1 MASYRN
7 WNAVDAWFRRGGA
20 MKDRRSTRGVAR
32 NSTSDYLEEYYDVVS
47 ASDDISEAKSDILA
61 DDDNGPVAQS
71 G

>member
-20 MKDRRSTRGVAR
+20 MKDRRSTRGGAR
-32 NSTSDYLEEYYDVVS
+32 NSTSDYLEEYYDVS
-47 ASDDISEAKSDILA
+47 ASDDTSEAKSDSS

>member
-20 MKDRRSTRGVAR
+20 MKDRRSTRGGAR
-32 NSTSDYLEEYYDVVS
+32 NSTSDYLEEYYDVS
-47 ASDDISEAKSDILA
+47 ASDDTSEAKSDES

>member
-1 MASYRN
+1 MARFRN

-20 MKDRRSTRGVAR
+20 MKDRRSPRGGAK
-32 NSTSDYLEEYYDVVS
+32 NTTSDYMEEYYEVS
-47 ASDDISEAKSDILA
+47 ASEESSEAESDILA

>member
-20 MKDRRSTRGVAR
+20 MKDRRSTRGGAR
-32 NSTSDYLEEYYDVVS
+32 NSTSDYLEEYYDVS
-47 ASDDISEAKSDILA
+47 ASDDTSEAKLDES

>member
-20 MKDRRSTRGVAR
+20 MKDRRSTRGGAR
-32 NSTSDYLEEYYDVVS
+32 NSTSDYLEEYYDVS
-47 ASDDISEAKSDILA
+47 ASDDTSEAKSDES
-61 DDDNGPVAQS
+61 DDDNGPVAQP